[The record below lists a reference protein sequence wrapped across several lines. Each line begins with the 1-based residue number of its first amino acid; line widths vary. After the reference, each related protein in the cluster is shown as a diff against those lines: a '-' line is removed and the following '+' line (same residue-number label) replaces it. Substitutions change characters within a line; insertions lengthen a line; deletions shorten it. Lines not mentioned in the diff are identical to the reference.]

1 MRQTLRAWIKREWK
15 ILLFLALLVV
25 VVFANSLPNGFISDD
40 QAIPKN
46 LPGTTLASIIAS
58 PHVITRSLLSFFIYK
73 IAGLSPAA
81 FRISNVFIHIVNVWF
96 VYGLLTFLTKRNIAT
111 IAALLFAIHPII
123 VESVTWISGGVYPQY
138 TLFILLTL
146 YCYIAARKQN
156 EKSLYVLS
164 LFFGLLSLVSSDK
177 AIILPLV
184 LALYE
189 ISFGNILR
197 FWKRLLPFFLVA
209 FGFIALYW
217 SWIGTRLTGLQTT
230 FYQSTTAVRNP
241 LLYIPEALA
250 RYMELFVWPANLS
263 LYHPD
268 QQLTVFSLV
277 TNSAI
282 ALIYVGITVIAF
294 FRWRPLF
301 FFLTLFLV
309 SISPTLLPIQVT
321 WIVAERYAYLGMVGL
336 TGAAAYLFTQLKLP
350 HRAMYVSVA
359 FIVLLLSTRTILRN
373 RDWNNEI
380 SFWSATAKT
389 APGLPNVHSN
399 LAVALGQKGDY
410 EGAIKEFQLT
420 MALKPDWVDAYYNLG
435 LTYQRA
441 GQLDPAVTSYQQ
453 ALKLN
458 PNLWQPYRN
467 LAEIAFGEKRHEDA
481 IRYLNQAIERNST
494 NANLLVNLALIY
506 QKMSKNKE
514 MRQALN
520 QALALEPANQYALQL
535 LRTTGK

>member
-1 MRQTLRAWIKREWK
+1 MIRSWK
-15 ILLFLALLVV
+15 ILLLLACIVLIVYGN
-25 VVFANSLPNGFISDD
+25 ALPNGFISDD
-40 QAIPKN
+40 LAIPKN

-58 PHVITRSLLSFFIYK
+58 PHIITRSLLYFFIYK

-81 FRISNVFIHIVNVWF
+81 FRISNVFIHIVNVWL
-96 VYGLLTFLTKRNIAT
+96 VYGLLTLLTKRNIAA
-111 IAALLFAIHPII
+111 IAALLFAIHPIM
-123 VESVTWISGGVYPQY
+123 VESVTWISGGVSPQY

-146 YCYIAARKQN
+146 YCYIAAAKQN
-156 EKSLYVLS
+156 EKSLYILS
-164 LFFGLLSLVSSDK
+164 LFFGLLSLVSADK
-177 AIILPLV
+177 AIILPLI

-230 FYQSTTAVRNP
+230 FYQSATAVRNP

-250 RYMELFVWPANLS
+250 QYMELFVWPVNLS

-268 QQLTVFSLV
+268 QQLTMATLI

-282 ALIYVGITVIAF
+282 ALAYLCITIIAF
-294 FRWRPLF
+294 FRWRALF
-301 FFLTLFLV
+301 FFLTFFLL

-321 WIVAERYAYLGMVGL
+321 WTVAERYAYLGMVGL

-350 HRAMYVSVA
+350 HRAIYVSVA
-359 FIVLLLSTRTILRN
+359 LIVLLLSTRTILRN
-373 RDWNNEI
+373 RDWHDEI

-389 APGLPNVHSN
+389 APNLPNVHSN

-410 EGAIKEFQLT
+410 QGAIKEFQT
-420 MALKPDWVDAYYNLG
+420 TIALKPDWVDPYYNLS

-441 GQLDPAVTSYQQ
+441 GKLSDAISWYQKTLQ
-453 ALKLN
+453 LN
-458 PNLWQPYRN
+458 PTLWQPYRN
-467 LAEIAFGEKRHEDA
+467 LAEIAFGEKKYDEA
-481 IRYLNQAIERNST
+481 IAYLQKAIDNNPT
-494 NANLLVNLALIY
+494 NANLFVNLAIVY
-506 QKMSKNKE
+506 RAKGDKKGAESAINRAQTIDPTNS
-514 MRQALN
+514 A
-520 QALALEPANQYALQL
+520 AN
-535 LRTTGK
+535 